1 MFDVT
6 ACCTGKYYSVNVPL
20 KDGTT
25 DETFLS
31 LFKPILRK
39 VMEVFQPGAIVMQC
53 GEWLWYCTRH
63 LRDSM

>member
-1 MFDVT
+1 VYAFCY
-6 ACCTGKYYSVNVPL
+6 AGKYYSVNVPL

-31 LFKPILRK
+31 LFKPILAK

-53 GEWLWYCTRH
+53 GEQGLACQRPGCN
-63 LRDSM
+63 